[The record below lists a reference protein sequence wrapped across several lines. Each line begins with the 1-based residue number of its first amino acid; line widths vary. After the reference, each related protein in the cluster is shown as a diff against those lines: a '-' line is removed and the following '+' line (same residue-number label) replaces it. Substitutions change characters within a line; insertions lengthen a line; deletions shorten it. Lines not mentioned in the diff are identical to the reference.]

1 MMKNKLFQQLWPL
14 VIIFTFSALIVLS
27 TELSELDK
35 ILDYVFTHTV
45 FVSLF
50 ALALTIYGFNY
61 NSISKVK
68 AEIESR
74 KNEENN
80 KKLEEMLK
88 SATKILNKFYKE
100 SKDDLIF
107 VFFTLILSFIM
118 ISCKEIELS
127 FFKLPRSENLI
138 RSQIINFFSLLLL
151 FSTLYAVYDLLKALV
166 LINGREF
173 LN

>member
-1 MMKNKLFQQLWPL
+1 MKNKLLQQLWPL
-14 VIIFTFSALIVLS
+14 IIIFIFSALIVS
-27 TELSELDK
+27 FTELSELDK

-74 KNEENN
+74 KNEKN

-88 SATKILNKFYKE
+88 KATKRLNKFYKE
-100 SKDDLIF
+100 SREDLIY
-107 VFFTLILSFIM
+107 VFFSLILSFII
-118 ISCKEIELS
+118 ISCKKIKFSFLELS
-127 FFKLPRSENLI
+127 KSGNLI
-138 RSQIINFFSLLLL
+138 SGKIINLFSLLLL

>member
-1 MMKNKLFQQLWPL
+1 MKNKLFQQLWPL
-14 VIIFTFSALIVLS
+14 LIIFIFSALIVS
-27 TELSELDK
+27 FTELSELDK

-68 AEIESR
+68 AEIESK
-74 KNEENN
+74 KNENNN
-80 KKLEEMLK
+80 KKFEKMLK
-88 SATKILNKFYKE
+88 RATKRLNKFYKE
-100 SKDDLIF
+100 SREDLIF
-107 VFFTLILSFIM
+107 VFFSLILSFII
-118 ISCKEIELS
+118 ISCKKIDIPVLKFS
-127 FFKLPRSENLI
+127 ISATISGANIL
-138 RSQIINFFSLLLL
+138 NFISLLLL
-151 FSTLYAVYDLLKALV
+151 FFTLYAVYDLLKALV

>member
-1 MMKNKLFQQLWPL
+1 MKNKLFQQLWPL
-14 VIIFTFSALIVLS
+14 IIIFIFSALIVS
-27 TELSELDK
+27 FTELSELDK

-74 KNEENN
+74 KNEKN

-88 SATKILNKFYKE
+88 KATKRLNKFYKE
-100 SKDDLIF
+100 SREDLIY
-107 VFFTLILSFIM
+107 VFFSLILSFII
-118 ISCKEIELS
+118 ISCKKIKFSFLELS
-127 FFKLPRSENLI
+127 KSGNLI
-138 RSQIINFFSLLLL
+138 SGKIINLFSLLLL

>member
-1 MMKNKLFQQLWPL
+1 MKNKLFQQLWPL
-14 VIIFTFSALIVLS
+14 IIIFIFSALIVS
-27 TELSELDK
+27 FTELSELDK
-35 ILDYVFTHTV
+35 ILDYVFSHTV
-45 FVSLF
+45 FVFLF

-74 KNEENN
+74 KNEKN

-88 SATKILNKFYKE
+88 KATKRLNKFYKE
-100 SKDDLIF
+100 SREDLIY
-107 VFFTLILSFIM
+107 VFFSLILSFII
-118 ISCKEIELS
+118 ISCKKIKFSFLELS
-127 FFKLPRSENLI
+127 KSGNLI
-138 RSQIINFFSLLLL
+138 SGKIINLFSLLLL

>member
-1 MMKNKLFQQLWPL
+1 MKNKLFQQLWPL
-14 VIIFTFSALIVLS
+14 IIIFIFSALIVS
-27 TELSELDK
+27 FTELSELDK
-35 ILDYVFTHTV
+35 ILDYVFSHTV

-74 KNEENN
+74 KNEKN
-80 KKLEEMLK
+80 KKFEEMLK
-88 SATKILNKFYKE
+88 KATKRLNKFYKE
-100 SKDDLIF
+100 SREDLIY
-107 VFFTLILSFIM
+107 VFFSLILSFII
-118 ISCKEIELS
+118 ISCKKIKFSFLELS
-127 FFKLPRSENLI
+127 KSGNLI
-138 RSQIINFFSLLLL
+138 SGKIINLFSLLLF

>member
-1 MMKNKLFQQLWPL
+1 MKNKVFQQLWPL
-14 VIIFTFSALIVLS
+14 MIIFIFSALIVS
-27 TELSELDK
+27 FTELSELDK

-50 ALALTIYGFNY
+50 ALALTIYVSNY

-74 KNEENN
+74 KNENN

-88 SATKILNKFYKE
+88 KATKRLNKFYKE
-100 SKDDLIF
+100 SREDLIY
-107 VFFTLILSFIM
+107 VFFSLILSFII
-118 ISCKEIELS
+118 ISCKKIKFSFLELS
-127 FFKLPRSENLI
+127 KSGNLI
-138 RSQIINFFSLLLL
+138 SGKIINLFSLLLL

>member
-1 MMKNKLFQQLWPL
+1 MKNKVFQQLCPL
-14 VIIFTFSALIVLS
+14 MIIIVFSALIVS
-27 TELSELDK
+27 FTELSELDK
-35 ILDYVFTHTV
+35 ILDYLFTHTV

-50 ALALTIYGFNY
+50 ALALTIYVSNY

-74 KNEENN
+74 KNEKNN

-88 SATKILNKFYKE
+88 SATKRQNEFYKE
-100 SKDDLIF
+100 SKEDLVF
-107 VFFTLILSFIM
+107 VFLSLVLSFIM

-127 FFKLPRSENLI
+127 FLELPKSENLI
-138 RSQIINFFSLLLL
+138 RGQIINFFSLLLL

-166 LINGREF
+166 LINQRKF

>member
-1 MMKNKLFQQLWPL
+1 MKNKVFQQLWPL
-14 VIIFTFSALIVLS
+14 MIIFIFSALIVS
-27 TELSELDK
+27 FTELSELDK

-74 KNEENN
+74 KNENN

-88 SATKILNKFYKE
+88 KATKRLNKFYKE
-100 SKDDLIF
+100 SREDLIY
-107 VFFTLILSFIM
+107 VFFSLILSFII
-118 ISCKEIELS
+118 ISCKKIKFSFLELS
-127 FFKLPRSENLI
+127 KSGNLI
-138 RSQIINFFSLLLL
+138 SGKIINLFSLLLL

>member
-1 MMKNKLFQQLWPL
+1 MKNKLFQQLWPL
-14 VIIFTFSALIVLS
+14 IIIFIFSALIVS
-27 TELSELDK
+27 FTELSELDK

-74 KNEENN
+74 KNEKNN

-88 SATKILNKFYKE
+88 SATKRLNKFYKE
-100 SKDDLIF
+100 SREDLIY
-107 VFFTLILSFIM
+107 VFFSLILSFIM
-118 ISCKEIELS
+118 ISCKKIKFSFLELP
-127 FFKLPRSENLI
+127 KSENLI
-138 RSQIINFFSLLLL
+138 SGKIINLFSLLLL

>member
-1 MMKNKLFQQLWPL
+1 MKNKVFQQLCPL
-14 VIIFTFSALIVLS
+14 MIIIVFSALIVS
-27 TELSELDK
+27 FTELSELDK
-35 ILDYVFTHTV
+35 ILDYLFTHTV

-74 KNEENN
+74 KNEKNN

-88 SATKILNKFYKE
+88 KATKRQNEFYKE
-100 SKDDLIF
+100 SREDLIY
-107 VFFTLILSFIM
+107 VFFSLILSFII
-118 ISCKEIELS
+118 ISCKKIKFSFLELS
-127 FFKLPRSENLI
+127 KSENLI
-138 RSQIINFFSLLLL
+138 SGKIINFLSLLLL

-166 LINGREF
+166 LINGRKF

>member
-1 MMKNKLFQQLWPL
+1 MKNKLFQQLWPL
-14 VIIFTFSALIVLS
+14 IIIFIFSALIVS
-27 TELSELDK
+27 FTELSELDK
-35 ILDYVFTHTV
+35 ILDYVFSHTV

-50 ALALTIYGFNY
+50 ALALTIYVSNY

-74 KNEENN
+74 KNENN

-88 SATKILNKFYKE
+88 KATKRLNKFYKE
-100 SKDDLIF
+100 SREDLIY
-107 VFFTLILSFIM
+107 VFFSLILSFII
-118 ISCKEIELS
+118 ISCKKIKFSFLELS
-127 FFKLPRSENLI
+127 KSGNLI
-138 RSQIINFFSLLLL
+138 SGKIINLFSLLLF

>member
-1 MMKNKLFQQLWPL
+1 MKNKLFQQLWPL
-14 VIIFTFSALIVLS
+14 IIIFIFSALIVS
-27 TELSELDK
+27 FNELSELDK

-68 AEIESR
+68 TEIESR
-74 KNEENN
+74 KNEKNN

-88 SATKILNKFYKE
+88 SATKRQNEFYKE
-100 SKDDLIF
+100 SKEDLVF
-107 VFFTLILSFIM
+107 VFLSLVLSFIM

-127 FFKLPRSENLI
+127 FLELPKSENLI
-138 RSQIINFFSLLLL
+138 RGQIINFFSLLLL

>member
-1 MMKNKLFQQLWPL
+1 MKNKVFQQLWPL
-14 VIIFTFSALIVLS
+14 IIIFIFSALIVS
-27 TELSELDK
+27 FTELSELDK

-74 KNEENN
+74 KNERNN
-80 KKLEEMLK
+80 KKLEKMLK
-88 SATKILNKFYKE
+88 KATKIMNKFYKE

-107 VFFTLILSFIM
+107 VFFSLILSFIM
-118 ISCKEIELS
+118 ISCKELDLS
-127 FFKLPRSENLI
+127 FLELPKSENLI
-138 RSQIINFFSLLLL
+138 SGKIINLFSLLLL